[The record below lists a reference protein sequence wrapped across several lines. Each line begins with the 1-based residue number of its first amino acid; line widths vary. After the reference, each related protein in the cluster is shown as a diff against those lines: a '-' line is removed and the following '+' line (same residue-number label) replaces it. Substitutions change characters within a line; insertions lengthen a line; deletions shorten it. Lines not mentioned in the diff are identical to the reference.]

1 LDLPIDHFRLLGVSP
16 AADAQTVLRTLQ
28 LRLDRPPAQAYTEET
43 LQARADLLR
52 SSAEMLSDGNRRPA
66 YEAALT
72 ALGTGGEPLIAAL
85 ELPSSK
91 EVAGLLLLLEAGQP
105 LECFNLARRNLQP
118 PQAPALGSGRE
129 ADLTQ
134 LAGQACLAAA
144 RDLEDRRHYQS
155 AAQTLEDGLVLL
167 QRMGQR
173 PELRESMRQAL
184 EQMAPYRVLDLLSRD
199 ASAIKERQEGLA
211 LLEEIVQRRG
221 GLEGEADPNFNLT
234 QFEAFFRQIRCF
246 LTLQEQLDLFN
257 RWSRQDSAAAELLAT
272 TALTA
277 SGFAQRKPDRIAEA
291 RQRLLAAD
299 PAQHQTMLANLHLLL
314 GDVAAART
322 CFEAG
327 ASPELKAWAER
338 QSVEDPLGQLC
349 AWCREWLAR
358 DVLPGYRD
366 LEAEPDLEAYFN
378 DRDVRTWVE
387 REDRRQGRSF
397 MAAAAPSPPQT
408 SPPEWLLPPTKADFS
423 GFAAWAQA
431 TLNTPLGTPGTP
443 AVIPRRSDDPGD
455 SPSEADPAAVSDHS
469 WRSRFSWGGQVPLD
483 QEVDNDEGDQDLDEV
498 ALDWPMARWR
508 DQLRDR
514 WRNRGQGSWNR
525 LLPWVL
531 PAVAG
536 LGGLLLATSW
546 LGQRAKAPK
555 ALAPALPTP
564 LVQRG
569 PVQPAPAAVQPVA
582 TGTPKAP
589 SPTATPKPNA
599 TPTVPLRAPLNSDQ
613 PSETE
618 LRTLLEQWLATKRS
632 VLGGESMPADLER
645 LARPDPIARLA
656 AEQKSDAARGESQQ
670 IDVEVKS
677 VRIQNQSPSR
687 IALLAEMNYSDR
699 RLSADDKVVKSTP
712 PTTLRNIYVF
722 GRDGQTWRLVA
733 TQPAP

>member
-1 LDLPIDHFRLLGVSP
+1 MDLPIDHFRLLGVSP

-28 LRLDRPPAQAYTEET
+28 LRLDRPPVQAYTEET

-72 ALGTGGEPLIAAL
+72 ALGTAGEPMMAAL

-155 AAQTLEDGLVLL
+155 AAQTLEDGLLLL

-173 PELRESMRQAL
+173 PELRETMRQAL
-184 EQMAPYRVLDLLSRD
+184 EQMTPYRVLDLLSRD
-199 ASAIKERQEGLA
+199 ASAVKERQAGLA
-211 LLEEIVQRRG
+211 LLEELVQRRG
-221 GLEGEADPNFNLT
+221 GLEGESDPNFGLT

-257 RWSRQDSAAAELLAT
+257 RWSGQGSAAADLLAT

-299 PAQHQTMLANLHLLL
+299 PAQHPTILANLHLLL
-314 GDVAAART
+314 GDVGAART

-327 ASPELKAWAER
+327 ASPDLKAWAER
-338 QSVEDPLGQLC
+338 QSHDDPLGQLC

-358 DVLPGYRD
+358 DVLLGYRD
-366 LEAEPDLEAYFN
+366 LEAEADLEAYFN

-397 MAAAAPSPPQT
+397 TAPVAPAPA
-408 SPPEWLLPPTKADFS
+408 SPPEWLESPTKGDFS
-423 GFAAWAQA
+423 GFTAWAQA
-431 TLNTPLGTPGTP
+431 TLNAPFGTPGTP
-443 AVIPRRSDDPGD
+443 AATPR
-455 SPSEADPAAVSDHS
+455 PSEAPGGSASATDPAAVKDDS
-469 WRSRFSWGGQVPLD
+469 WRSRFSWGGAAPLD
-483 QEVDNDEGDQDLDEV
+483 RGEEEDNDEGEDDFDEV
-498 ALDWPMARWR
+498 ALDWPLARWR
-508 DQLRDR
+508 DQLRNP
-514 WRNRGQGSWNR
+514 WRNQGHGGWNR
-525 LLPWVL
+525 LLPWVV
-531 PAVAG
+531 PAVAAV
-536 LGGLLLATSW
+536 GGLLLTTSW
-546 LGQRAKAPK
+546 MRQRPKAPA

-564 LVQRG
+564 VVQRE
-569 PVQPAPAAVQPVA
+569 PVQPSPPAVVQPVA
-582 TGTPKAP
+582 TAAASAPAP
-589 SPTATPKPNA
+589 SPTSPKPS
-599 TPTVPLRAPLNSDQ
+599 PLNTDQ
-613 PSETE
+613 PSAAE
-618 LRTLLEQWLATKRS
+618 LRTLLVQWLAAKRS
-632 VLGGESMPADLER
+632 VLGGEAMPADLER
-645 LARPDPIARLA
+645 LARPEPIARLA
-656 AEQKSDAARGESQQ
+656 SEQKRDAERGERLG
-670 IDVEVKS
+670 IDVDVKS
-677 VRIQNQSPSR
+677 VRIQSLSPRR
-687 IALLAEMNYSDR
+687 IALLAEMSYSDR
-699 RLSADDKVVKSTP
+699 RLSADGKVLSRTAP
-712 PTTLRNIYVF
+712 STLRNVYVF

>member
-1 LDLPIDHFRLLGVSP
+1 MDLPIDHFRLLGVSP

-28 LRLDRPPAQAYTEET
+28 LRLDRPPAQTYTEET

-72 ALGTGGEPLIAAL
+72 ALGTGGEPLMAAL

-134 LAGQACLAAA
+134 LAGEACLAAA

-173 PELRESMRQAL
+173 PELRESMRHAL

-199 ASAIKERQEGLA
+199 ANAVQERQEGLA
-211 LLEEIVQRRG
+211 LLEELIQRRG

-257 RWSRQDSAAAELLAT
+257 HWSRQGSALAELLAT
-272 TALTA
+272 NALTA

-291 RQRLLAAD
+291 RQRLLAGD

-314 GDVAAART
+314 GDVGAART

-327 ASPELKAWAER
+327 ASPDLKAWAER
-338 QSVEDPLGQLC
+338 HSSEDPLGQLC

-397 MAAAAPSPPQT
+397 IAHATPIPTQASPPDWLGS
-408 SPPEWLLPPTKADFS
+408 SPKGEFS
-423 GFAAWAQA
+423 GFTAWAQA
-431 TLNTPLGTPGTP
+431 TLDTPFGTPGTP
-443 AVIPRRSDDPGD
+443 EANSRRSAGISD
-455 SPSEADPAAVSDHS
+455 SPSVADPAAVSEDS
-469 WRSRFSWGGQVPLD
+469 WRSRFSWGGSAPLD
-483 QEVDNDEGDQDLDEV
+483 LEVENDEAEDELDEV
-498 ALDWPMARWR
+498 ALDWPLARWR
-508 DQLRDR
+508 EQLRDR
-514 WRNRGQGSWNR
+514 WRNRGQGGSNR

-555 ALAPALPTP
+555 ALAPAMPTTP

-569 PVQPAPAAVQPVA
+569 PVQPPPAAVQPVA
-582 TGTPKAP
+582 TGTPTAP
-589 SPTATPKPNA
+589 SPTAT
-599 TPTVPLRAPLNSDQ
+599 VPQQAPLNSDK

-618 LRTLLEQWLATKRS
+618 LRNLLDQWLATKRS
-632 VLGGESMPADLER
+632 VLGGESMPSDLESI
-645 LARPDPIARLA
+645 ARPDPIARLA
-656 AEQKSDAARGESQQ
+656 AEQKRDAARGERQR

-699 RLSADDKVVKSTP
+699 RLSSDGKVVTRTP
-712 PTTLRNIYVF
+712 PTTLRNVYVF

>member
-72 ALGTGGEPLIAAL
+72 ALGTGGEPLMAAL

-199 ASAIKERQEGLA
+199 ASAVKERQEGLA

-221 GLEGEADPNFNLT
+221 GLEGEADPNFSLT
-234 QFEAFFRQIRCF
+234 QFEAFFRQIRSF

-257 RWSRQDSAAAELLAT
+257 RWSRQDSAAAELLAI

-291 RQRLLAAD
+291 RQRLLAGD
-299 PAQHQTMLANLHLLL
+299 PAKHQTMLANLHLLL
-314 GDVAAART
+314 GDVSAART

-327 ASPELKAWAER
+327 ASQDMKAWAER
-338 QSVEDPLGQLC
+338 QSLKDPLGQLC
-349 AWCREWLAR
+349 SWCREWLAR

-366 LEAEPDLEAYFN
+366 LDAEPDLEAYFN

-397 MAAAAPSPPQT
+397 MAAAPSPPQA
-408 SPPEWLLPPTKADFS
+408 SPPEWLVSPTKGDFS
-423 GFAAWAQA
+423 GFTAWAQA
-431 TLNTPLGTPGTP
+431 TLNAPLGTPGTP
-443 AVIPRRSDDPGD
+443 AAIPRRSDGSGD
-455 SPSEADPAAVSDHS
+455 SPSVADPAAFSDHS
-469 WRSRFSWGGQVPLD
+469 WRSRFSWGGQVPVD
-483 QEVDNDEGDQDLDEV
+483 QDIQNDEGDEDLDEV
-498 ALDWPMARWR
+498 ALEWPMARWR

-514 WRNRGQGSWNR
+514 WHNRGQGSWNR

-555 ALAPALPTP
+555 ALAPAMPTP
-564 LVQRG
+564 LVQRR
-569 PVQPAPAAVQPVA
+569 PVQPPPAAVQPLA
-582 TGTPKAP
+582 TGTPTAP
-589 SPTATPKPNA
+589 SPNA
-599 TPTVPLRAPLNSDQ
+599 TPNATVPQQAPLNSAQ

-618 LRTLLEQWLATKRS
+618 LRTLLNQWLATKRS
-632 VLGGESMPADLER
+632 VLGGESMPADLAL
-645 LARPDPIARLA
+645 LARPDAIARLA
-656 AEQKSDAARGESQQ
+656 AEQKSDAARGERQQ

-699 RLSADDKVVKSTP
+699 RLSSDGKVVSRTP
-712 PTTLRNIYVF
+712 PSTLRNVYVF

>member
-1 LDLPIDHFRLLGVSP
+1 MDLPIDHFRLLGVSP

-28 LRLDRPPAQAYTEET
+28 LRLDRPPAQTYTEET

-52 SSAEMLSDGNRRPA
+52 SSAEMLSDDNRRPA

-72 ALGTGGEPLIAAL
+72 TLGTGGEPLMAAL
-85 ELPSSK
+85 DLPSSK

-105 LECFNLARRNLQP
+105 LECFNLARRNLHP

-173 PELRESMRQAL
+173 PELRESMRHAL

-199 ASAIKERQEGLA
+199 ASVVKERQEGLA
-211 LLEEIVQRRG
+211 LLEELVQRRG
-221 GLEGEADPNFNLT
+221 GLEGEADPNFSLM
-234 QFEAFFRQIRCF
+234 QFEAFFRQIRSF

-257 RWSRQDSAAAELLAT
+257 RWSRQGSAVAELLAT

-299 PAQHQTMLANLHLLL
+299 PARHKTMLANLHLLL
-314 GDVAAART
+314 GDVGAART

-327 ASPELKAWAER
+327 ASPDLKAWAER
-338 QSVEDPLGQLC
+338 QSAEDPLGQLC

-397 MAAAAPSPPQT
+397 LVPAAPAPPQASPPD
-408 SPPEWLLPPTKADFS
+408 WLVSSTKEDFS
-423 GFAAWAQA
+423 GFASWAQA
-431 TLNTPLGTPGTP
+431 TLNAPLGTPGTP
-443 AVIPRRSDDPGD
+443 ADNPRRSDTSGD
-455 SPSEADPAAVSDHS
+455 SPLAADPAAVPDDS
-469 WRSRFSWGGQVPLD
+469 WRSRFSWGRPAPL
-483 QEVDNDEGDQDLDEV
+483 DLDEENDDEEDDPDDV
-498 ALDWPMARWR
+498 ALDSPLARWR
-508 DQLRDR
+508 DHLTHR
-514 WRNRGQGSWNR
+514 WRNKGQGGWNP
-525 LLPWVL
+525 LLPWVV

-546 LGQRAKAPK
+546 MGQRPKAPK
-555 ALAPALPTP
+555 ALAPTLPSP
-564 LVQRG
+564 V
-569 PVQPAPAAVQPVA
+569 VQPAPVKPPSGAVQPVA
-582 TGTPKAP
+582 TGTSPAP
-589 SPTATPKPNA
+589 SPAPTGPQPTPLK
-599 TPTVPLRAPLNSDQ
+599 TDQ
-613 PSETE
+613 PTETE

-632 VLGGESMPADLER
+632 VLGGESMPSDLER

-656 AEQKSDAARGESQQ
+656 AEQKSDAARGERQR
-670 IDVEVKS
+670 IDVDLKS
-677 VRIQNQSPSR
+677 VRIQSQSPSR

-699 RLSADDKVVKSTP
+699 RLSSDGKVVTSTP
-712 PTTLRNIYVF
+712 PTILRNVYVF

>member
-1 LDLPIDHFRLLGVSP
+1 MDLPIDHFRLLGVSP

-72 ALGTGGEPLIAAL
+72 ALGTGGEPLMAAL

-134 LAGQACLAAA
+134 LAGQACIAAA

-199 ASAIKERQEGLA
+199 ASAVKERQEGLA

-221 GLEGEADPNFNLT
+221 GLEGETDPNFSLT
-234 QFEAFFRQIRCF
+234 QFEAFFRQIRSF

-257 RWSRQDSAAAELLAT
+257 RWSRQDSAAAELLAI

-327 ASPELKAWAER
+327 ASPDLKAWAER
-338 QSVEDPLGQLC
+338 QNVEDPLGQLC

-358 DVLPGYRD
+358 EVLPGYRD

-397 MAAAAPSPPQT
+397 MAAAPSSPQA
-408 SPPEWLLPPTKADFS
+408 SPPEWLVSPTKGDFS
-423 GFAAWAQA
+423 GFTAWAQA
-431 TLNTPLGTPGTP
+431 TLNAPLGTPGTP
-443 AVIPRRSDDPGD
+443 AAIPRRSDGSGD
-455 SPSEADPAAVSDHS
+455 SPSVADPAAVSDHS
-469 WRSRFSWGGQVPLD
+469 WRSRFSWGGQVPVD
-483 QEVDNDEGDQDLDEV
+483 QDIQNDEGDEYLDEV

-525 LLPWVL
+525 LLHWVL

-546 LGQRAKAPK
+546 LDQRAKAPK
-555 ALAPALPTP
+555 ALAPAMPTP

-569 PVQPAPAAVQPVA
+569 PVQPPPAAVQPVA
-582 TGTPKAP
+582 TGTPTAP
-589 SPTATPKPNA
+589 SPTAT
-599 TPTVPLRAPLNSDQ
+599 VPQQAPLNSDQ

-618 LRTLLEQWLATKRS
+618 LRTLLDQWLATKSS
-632 VLGGESMPADLER
+632 VLSGESMPADLEL
-645 LARPDPIARLA
+645 LARPDAIARLA
-656 AEQKSDAARGESQQ
+656 AEQKSDAARGERQQ

-699 RLSADDKVVKSTP
+699 RLSSDGKVVNRTP
-712 PTTLRNIYVF
+712 PSTLRNVYVF

>member
-28 LRLDRPPAQAYTEET
+28 LRLDRPPAQTYTEET

-173 PELRESMRQAL
+173 PELRESMRHAL

-199 ASAIKERQEGLA
+199 ASAVKERQQGLA
-211 LLEEIVQRRG
+211 LLEELVQRRG
-221 GLEGEADPNFNLT
+221 GLEGEADPNFSPT
-234 QFEAFFRQIRCF
+234 QFEAFFRQIRSF

-257 RWSRQDSAAAELLAT
+257 HWSRQGSAVAELLAT
-272 TALTA
+272 NALTA

-291 RQRLLAAD
+291 RQRLLAGD
-299 PAQHQTMLANLHLLL
+299 PAQQQTMLANLHLLL
-314 GDVAAART
+314 GDVGSART

-327 ASPELKAWAER
+327 ASPDLKAWAER
-338 QSVEDPLGQLC
+338 QSSEDPLGQLC

-397 MAAAAPSPPQT
+397 LAPVTPTPPQA
-408 SPPEWLLPPTKADFS
+408 SPPEWLMSSTKGEFS
-423 GFAAWAQA
+423 GFTAWAQA
-431 TLNTPLGTPGTP
+431 ALDAPFGTPGTP
-443 AVIPRRSDDPGD
+443 EANPGRSDGRGG
-455 SPSEADPAAVSDHS
+455 SPSATDPAAVSDNS
-469 WRSRFSWGGQVPLD
+469 WRSRLSWGGSAPLD
-483 QEVDNDEGDQDLDEV
+483 LEVENDEGEDELDEV
-498 ALDWPMARWR
+498 ALDWPLARWR

-514 WRNRGQGSWNR
+514 WRTRGQWGSNR
-525 LLPWVL
+525 LLPWVV

-536 LGGLLLATSW
+536 LGGLVLATSW
-546 LGQRAKAPK
+546 LSHRAKAPK
-555 ALAPALPTP
+555 AVAPALPTP
-564 LVQRG
+564 FVNRG
-569 PVQPAPAAVQPVA
+569 PVQPPPSAVQPVA
-582 TGTPKAP
+582 TGK
-589 SPTATPKPNA
+589 PTAPYPTSTVPKP
-599 TPTVPLRAPLNSDQ
+599 APLNSDQ

-618 LRTLLEQWLATKRS
+618 LRNLLEQWLATKRS
-632 VLGGESMPADLER
+632 VLGGESMPSNLER

-656 AEQKSDAARGESQQ
+656 AEQKRDAARGEHQQ

-677 VRIQNQSPSR
+677 VRIQNKSPSR
-687 IALLAEMNYSDR
+687 IALLAEMNYNDR
-699 RLSADDKVVKSTP
+699 RLSSDGKVVTRTP
-712 PTTLRNIYVF
+712 PTTLRNVYVF

>member
-1 LDLPIDHFRLLGVSP
+1 MDLPIDHFRLLGVSP

-28 LRLDRPPAQAYTEET
+28 LRLDRPPAQTYTEET
-43 LQARADLLR
+43 LHARADLLR

-72 ALGTGGEPLIAAL
+72 ALGTEGEPLIAAL

-167 QRMGQR
+167 QRMGKR
-173 PELRESMRQAL
+173 PELRESMRHAL

-199 ASAIKERQEGLA
+199 ACAVKERQQGLA
-211 LLEEIVQRRG
+211 LLEDLVQRRG
-221 GLEGEADPNFNLT
+221 GLAGEADPNFSST
-234 QFEAFFRQIRCF
+234 QFDAFFRQIRCF

-257 RWSRQDSAAAELLAT
+257 LWARQGSAVAELLAT

-299 PAQHQTMLANLHLLL
+299 PDQHQTTLANLHLLL
-314 GDVAAART
+314 GDVRAART

-338 QSVEDPLGQLC
+338 QSAEDPLGQLC

-378 DRDVRTWVE
+378 DRDVRAWVE

-397 MAAAAPSPPQT
+397 MAPAAPTPPQASPPD
-408 SPPEWLLPPTKADFS
+408 WLDSSTKGDLS

-431 TLNTPLGTPGTP
+431 TLNAPFGTPETP
-443 AVIPRRSDDPGD
+443 ANNPRRSDATGD
-455 SPSEADPAAVSDHS
+455 SSAAVDLAAVSEDS
-469 WRSRFSWGGQVPLD
+469 WRSRFSWGGPAPLD
-483 QEVDNDEGDQDLDEV
+483 RDEEDDQGEDDPDEV
-498 ALDWPMARWR
+498 ALDWPLARWR
-508 DQLRDR
+508 DQLTDR
-514 WRNRGQGSWNR
+514 WRNMGQGGWNR
-525 LLPWVL
+525 LLPWVV

-546 LGQRAKAPK
+546 MGHRPKAPK
-555 ALAPALPTP
+555 ASVPSLPGVGVQSAPVKSPPPSVPT
-564 LVQRG
+564 
-569 PVQPAPAAVQPVA
+569 VA
-582 TGTPKAP
+582 TGTTPAP
-589 SPTATPKPNA
+589 SPTAKDPK
-599 TPTVPLRAPLNSDQ
+599 TITLDTDQ

-618 LRTLLEQWLATKRS
+618 LRTQLDQWLATKRS
-632 VLGGESMPADLER
+632 VLGGESMPSDLER

-656 AEQKSDAARGESQQ
+656 AEQKRDAARGERQR

-687 IALLAEMNYSDR
+687 IALLAEMNYSDS
-699 RLSADDKVVKSTP
+699 RLSADGKVVTRTP
-712 PTTLRNIYVF
+712 PTTLRNVYVF
-722 GRDGQTWRLVA
+722 GRDGQTWRLAA

>member
-72 ALGTGGEPLIAAL
+72 ALGTGGEPLMAAL

-199 ASAIKERQEGLA
+199 ASAVKERQEGLA

-221 GLEGEADPNFNLT
+221 GLEGEADPNFSLT
-234 QFEAFFRQIRCF
+234 QFEAFFRQIRSF

-257 RWSRQDSAAAELLAT
+257 RWSRQDSAAAELLAI

-291 RQRLLAAD
+291 RQRLLAGD

-314 GDVAAART
+314 GDVSAART

-327 ASPELKAWAER
+327 ASPDLKAWAER
-338 QSVEDPLGQLC
+338 QSLEDPLGQLC
-349 AWCREWLAR
+349 SWCREWLAR

-387 REDRRQGRSF
+387 RDDRRQGRSF
-397 MAAAAPSPPQT
+397 MAAAPSPPQA
-408 SPPEWLLPPTKADFS
+408 SPPEWLVSPTKGDFS
-423 GFAAWAQA
+423 GFTAWAQA
-431 TLNTPLGTPGTP
+431 TLNAPLGTPVTP
-443 AVIPRRSDDPGD
+443 AAIPRRSDGSGD
-455 SPSEADPAAVSDHS
+455 SPSVADPAAFSDHS
-469 WRSRFSWGGQVPLD
+469 WRSRFSWGGQVPVVQD
-483 QEVDNDEGDQDLDEV
+483 IQNEEEDEDLDEV
-498 ALDWPMARWR
+498 ALDWPMARWL

-514 WRNRGQGSWNR
+514 WHNRGQGSWNG

-555 ALAPALPTP
+555 ALAPAMPTP
-564 LVQRG
+564 LVQRR
-569 PVQPAPAAVQPVA
+569 PVQPPPAAVQPLA
-582 TGTPKAP
+582 TGTPTAP
-589 SPTATPKPNA
+589 SPNA
-599 TPTVPLRAPLNSDQ
+599 TVPQQAPLNSAQ

-618 LRTLLEQWLATKRS
+618 LRSLLDQWLATKRS
-632 VLGGESMPADLER
+632 VLDGESMPADLEL
-645 LARPDPIARLA
+645 LARPDAVARLA
-656 AEQKSDAARGESQQ
+656 AEQKSDAARGERQQ

-677 VRIQNQSPSR
+677 VRVQNQSPSR

>member
-1 LDLPIDHFRLLGVSP
+1 MDLPIDHFRLLGVSP

-28 LRLDRPPAQAYTEET
+28 LRLDRPPAQAYTAET

-72 ALGTGGEPLIAAL
+72 ALGTAGEPMMAAL

-105 LECFNLARRNLQP
+105 LECFTLARRNLQP

-155 AAQTLEDGLVLL
+155 AAQTLEDGLLLL

-173 PELRESMRQAL
+173 PELRENMRQAL

-199 ASAIKERQEGLA
+199 ASAVKERQEGLA
-211 LLEEIVQRRG
+211 LLEELVQRRG

-257 RWSRQDSAAAELLAT
+257 RWARQGSAAAELLAT

-291 RQRLLAAD
+291 RQRLLASD
-299 PAQHQTMLANLHLLL
+299 PAQQQTVLANLHLLL
-314 GDVAAART
+314 GDVGAART

-327 ASPELKAWAER
+327 ASPDLKAWAER
-338 QSVEDPLGQLC
+338 QSTDDPLGQLC
-349 AWCREWLAR
+349 AWCREWLGR

-397 MAAAAPSPPQT
+397 LAPPAPVPPQA
-408 SPPEWLLPPTKADFS
+408 SAPEWLESPTKGDFS
-423 GFAAWAQA
+423 GFTAWAQA
-431 TLNTPLGTPGTP
+431 TLNAPFGTPGTP
-443 AVIPRRSDDPGD
+443 AASPRRNDATRDSAPASDPT
-455 SPSEADPAAVSDHS
+455 AVSEDS
-469 WRSRFSWGGQVPLD
+469 WRSRVSGGGPAALD
-483 QEVDNDEGDQDLDEV
+483 PEEENDEGEDDLDEV
-498 ALDWPMARWR
+498 ALDWPLARWR
-508 DQLRDR
+508 DRLTNP
-514 WRNRGQGSWNR
+514 WRHQGQGDWRR
-525 LLPWVL
+525 LLPWVV

-536 LGGLLLATSW
+536 LGGLLVAAQWLAH
-546 LGQRAKAPK
+546 RPKAPT

-564 LVQRG
+564 VLHREPVK
-569 PVQPAPAAVQPVA
+569 PPPAVVQPAVQPVA
-582 TGTPKAP
+582 SG
-589 SPTATPKPNA
+589 TAT
-599 TPTVPLRAPLNSDQ
+599 TPAPTPAAPQPSPLNSDQ

-618 LRTLLEQWLATKRS
+618 LRTLLDQWLATKRS
-632 VLGGESMPADLER
+632 VLGGEPLPSDLER
-645 LARPDPIARLA
+645 LARPDPIGRLV
-656 AEQKSDAARGESQQ
+656 AEQKRDALRGERQQ
-670 IDVEVKS
+670 IDVEVKN
-677 VRIQNQSPSR
+677 VRIQNQSASR

-699 RLSADDKVVKSTP
+699 RLSADGKVLTRTA
-712 PTTLRNIYVF
+712 PTTLRNVYVF

>member
-1 LDLPIDHFRLLGVSP
+1 MDLPIDHFRLLGVSP

-72 ALGTGGEPLIAAL
+72 ALGTAGEPMIAAL

-91 EVAGLLLLLEAGQP
+91 EAAGLLLLLEAGQP

-155 AAQTLEDGLVLL
+155 AAQTLEDGLLLL

-173 PELRESMRQAL
+173 PELRENMRQAL

-199 ASAIKERQEGLA
+199 ATAVKERQEGLA
-211 LLEEIVQRRG
+211 LLEELVQRRG
-221 GLEGEADPNFNLT
+221 GLEGEADPNFTLT

-257 RWSRQDSAAAELLAT
+257 RWSRQGSAAAELMAST
-272 TALTA
+272 VLTA

-299 PAQHQTMLANLHLLL
+299 PAQHPTMLANLHLLL
-314 GDVAAART
+314 GDVGAART

-327 ASPELKAWAER
+327 ASPDLKAWAER
-338 QSVEDPLGQLC
+338 QGQDDPLGQLC

-397 MAAAAPSPPQT
+397 TAPAAPAPVSPPQ
-408 SPPEWLLPPTKADFS
+408 WLESPTKGDFS
-423 GFAAWAQA
+423 GFTAWAQA
-431 TLNTPLGTPGTP
+431 TLNSPFGTP
-443 AVIPRRSDDPGD
+443 AASSRPSDASGD
-455 SPSEADPAAVSDHS
+455 SPAATDPAAVKDDS
-469 WRSRFSWGGQVPLD
+469 WRSRFSWGGSAPLD
-483 QEVDNDEGDQDLDEV
+483 RSEENDEEEDDLDEV
-498 ALDWPMARWR
+498 ALDWPLARWR
-508 DQLRDR
+508 DQLTNP
-514 WRNRGQGSWNR
+514 WRNQGQGGWNR
-525 LLPWVL
+525 LLPWVV
-531 PAVAG
+531 PAVAA
-536 LGGLLLATSW
+536 LGGLLLAIGW
-546 LGQRAKAPK
+546 MRHRPKAP
-555 ALAPALPTP
+555 AVLAPALPTP
-564 LVQRG
+564 VVQRE
-569 PVQPAPAAVQPVA
+569 PVQPPPPAVIQPAATEA
-582 TGTPKAP
+582 ASAP
-589 SPTATPKPNA
+589 SPT
-599 TPTVPLRAPLNSDQ
+599 PTSPQPSPLNTDQ
-613 PSETE
+613 PSAAE
-618 LRTLLEQWLATKRS
+618 LRTLLDQWLATKRS
-632 VLGGESMPADLER
+632 VLGGAPMPSDLER
-645 LARPDPIARLA
+645 LARPEPIARLA
-656 AEQKSDAARGESQQ
+656 SEQKRNAERGERQG

-687 IALLAEMNYSDR
+687 IALLAEMSYSDR
-699 RLSADDKVVKSTP
+699 RLSSDGKVLTRTAPS
-712 PTTLRNIYVF
+712 TLRNIYVF

>member
-1 LDLPIDHFRLLGVSP
+1 MDLPIDHFRLLGVSP

-72 ALGTGGEPLIAAL
+72 ALGTGGEPLMAAL

-134 LAGQACLAAA
+134 LAGQACIAAA

-199 ASAIKERQEGLA
+199 ASAVKERQEGLA

-221 GLEGEADPNFNLT
+221 GLEGETDPNFSLT
-234 QFEAFFRQIRCF
+234 QFEAFFRQIRSF

-257 RWSRQDSAAAELLAT
+257 RWSRQDSAAAELLAI

-327 ASPELKAWAER
+327 ASPDLKAWAER
-338 QSVEDPLGQLC
+338 QNVEDPLGQLC

-358 DVLPGYRD
+358 EVLPGYRD

-397 MAAAAPSPPQT
+397 MAAAPSSPQA
-408 SPPEWLLPPTKADFS
+408 SPPEWLVSPTKGDFS
-423 GFAAWAQA
+423 GFTAWAQA
-431 TLNTPLGTPGTP
+431 TLNAPLGTPGTP
-443 AVIPRRSDDPGD
+443 AAIPRRSDGSGD
-455 SPSEADPAAVSDHS
+455 SPSVADPAAVSDHS
-469 WRSRFSWGGQVPLD
+469 WRSRFSWGGQVPVD
-483 QEVDNDEGDQDLDEV
+483 QDIQNDEGDEYLDEV

-525 LLPWVL
+525 LLHWVL

-546 LGQRAKAPK
+546 LDQRAKAPK
-555 ALAPALPTP
+555 ALAPAMPTP

-569 PVQPAPAAVQPVA
+569 PVQPPPAAVQPVA
-582 TGTPKAP
+582 TGTPTAP
-589 SPTATPKPNA
+589 SPTAT
-599 TPTVPLRAPLNSDQ
+599 VPQQAPLNSDQ

-618 LRTLLEQWLATKRS
+618 LRTLLDQWLATKSS
-632 VLGGESMPADLER
+632 VLSGESMPADLEL
-645 LARPDPIARLA
+645 LARPDAIARLA
-656 AEQKSDAARGESQQ
+656 AEQKSDAARGERQQ

-699 RLSADDKVVKSTP
+699 RLSSDGKVVIRTP
-712 PTTLRNIYVF
+712 PSTLRNVYVF

>member
-1 LDLPIDHFRLLGVSP
+1 MDLPIDHFRLLGVSP

-52 SSAEMLSDGNRRPA
+52 SSAEMLSDSNRRPA

-72 ALGTGGEPLIAAL
+72 ALGTGGEPLMAAL

-173 PELRESMRQAL
+173 PELRESMRRAL

-199 ASAIKERQEGLA
+199 ASAVKERQEGLA

-221 GLEGEADPNFNLT
+221 GLEGDADPNFSLT

-257 RWSRQDSAAAELLAT
+257 RWSKQDSAAAELLAT

-291 RQRLLAAD
+291 RQRLMAAD
-299 PAQHQTMLANLHLLL
+299 PDQHQTMLANLHLLL
-314 GDVAAART
+314 GDVGAART

-338 QSVEDPLGQLC
+338 QSAEDPLGQLC

-397 MAAAAPSPPQT
+397 MAAAPSPSQA
-408 SPPEWLLPPTKADFS
+408 SPPEWLVSPTKGDFS
-423 GFAAWAQA
+423 GFTAWAQA
-431 TLNTPLGTPGTP
+431 TLNAPSGTPGTP
-443 AVIPRRSDDPGD
+443 AAIPRRSDGTGD
-455 SPSEADPAAVSDHS
+455 HPSVADSAAVSDHS
-469 WRSRFSWGGQVPLD
+469 WRSRFSGGGQVPVD
-483 QEVDNDEGDQDLDEV
+483 QDMQNDEGDEDLDEV
-498 ALDWPMARWR
+498 ALEWPMARWR

-555 ALAPALPTP
+555 ALTPATPTP
-564 LVQRG
+564 LVQRE
-569 PVQPAPAAVQPVA
+569 PVQPPPAAVKPEA
-582 TGTPKAP
+582 TGTPTAP
-589 SPTATPKPNA
+589 SPTATA
-599 TPTVPLRAPLNSDQ
+599 PLQAPLNSDQ

-618 LRTLLEQWLATKRS
+618 LRTLLDQWLATKRS
-632 VLGGESMPADLER
+632 VLGGESMPANLER
-645 LARPDPIARLA
+645 LARPDAIASLA
-656 AEQKSDAARGESQQ
+656 AEQKRDAARGERQQ

-677 VRIQNQSPSR
+677 ARIQNQSPSR

-699 RLSADDKVVKSTP
+699 RLSSDGKVVSRTP
-712 PTTLRNIYVF
+712 PSTLRNVYVF

>member
-1 LDLPIDHFRLLGVSP
+1 MDLPIDHFRLLGVSP

-28 LRLDRPPAQAYTEET
+28 LRLDRPPAQSYTDET

-52 SSAEMLSDGNRRPA
+52 SSAEMLSDSTRRPA

-72 ALGTGGEPLIAAL
+72 ALGTAGAPLMAAL
-85 ELPSSK
+85 EVPSSK

-173 PELRESMRQAL
+173 PELREQMRQAL

-199 ASAIKERQEGLA
+199 AGAIKERQQGLA
-211 LLEEIVQRRG
+211 LLDELVQRRG
-221 GLEGEADPNFNLT
+221 GLEGEADPDFSREH
-234 QFEAFFRQIRCF
+234 FEAFFRQIRCF

-257 RWSRQDSAAAELLAT
+257 RWSSQGSAAAERLAT
-272 TALTA
+272 TALAA

-291 RQRLLAAD
+291 RQRLLATD
-299 PAQHQTMLANLHLLL
+299 PAKDQTLLANLHLLL
-314 GDVAAART
+314 GDVGAARA

-327 ASPELKAWAER
+327 ASPDLKAWAER
-338 QSVEDPLGQLC
+338 QSADDPLGQLC
-349 AWCREWLAR
+349 AWCRDWLAR

-366 LEAEPDLEAYFN
+366 LEAEADLEAYFN

-397 MAAAAPSPPQT
+397 IAPAAPTPPT
-408 SPPEWLLPPTKADFS
+408 ASSPEWLEPQTKGEVS
-423 GFAAWAQA
+423 GFTAWAQA
-431 TLNTPLGTPGTP
+431 ALNAPFATFGPSAAASTHRND
-443 AVIPRRSDDPGD
+443 A
-455 SPSEADPAAVSDHS
+455 PSESSIHQAPPPGVAVDPWSARSS
-469 WRSRFSWGGQVPLD
+469 WSEPLPLD
-483 QEVDNDEGDQDLDEV
+483 LEEEDDDGEGDLDEV
-498 ALDWPMARWR
+498 ALDWPLARWR
-508 DQLRDR
+508 DQLTSL
-514 WRNRGQGSWNR
+514 WRPNGLGGWRG
-525 LLPWVL
+525 LVPWVL

-536 LGGLLLATSW
+536 LGGLFLATSW
-546 LGQRAKAPK
+546 IRQRPK
-555 ALAPALPTP
+555 VVTPLPPALPNPVVRRDP
-564 LVQRG
+564 L
-569 PVQPAPAAVQPVA
+569 PPAAPVEPVA
-582 TGTPKAP
+582 TVPSPAP
-589 SPTATPKPNA
+589 SPSPAAPPSPKA
-599 TPTVPLRAPLNSDQ
+599 SPLTTDQ
-613 PSETE
+613 PTETE
-618 LRTLLEQWLATKRS
+618 LRSQLEQWLATKRS
-632 VLGGESMPADLER
+632 VLAGESLPGDLER
-645 LARPDPIARLA
+645 LARPDPIERLA
-656 AEQKSDAARGESQQ
+656 TEQKRDAAKGEHQQ
-670 IDVEVKS
+670 IEVAVKS

-687 IALLAEMNYSDR
+687 IALLAEIDYSDR
-699 RLSADDKVVKSTP
+699 RLNADGKELNRTA
-712 PTTLRNIYVF
+712 PTTLRNVYVF

>member
-1 LDLPIDHFRLLGVSP
+1 MDLPIDHFRLLGVSP

-72 ALGTGGEPLIAAL
+72 ALGTGGEPLMAAL

-199 ASAIKERQEGLA
+199 ASAVKERQEGLA
-211 LLEEIVQRRG
+211 LLEELVQRRG
-221 GLEGEADPNFNLT
+221 GLEGEADSNFSLT
-234 QFEAFFRQIRCF
+234 QFEAFFRQIRSF

-257 RWSRQDSAAAELLAT
+257 RWSRQDSAAAELLAI

-322 CFEAG
+322 CFEVG
-327 ASPELKAWAER
+327 ASPDLKAWAER

-349 AWCREWLAR
+349 SWCREWLAR

-387 REDRRQGRSF
+387 RDDRRQGRSF
-397 MAAAAPSPPQT
+397 MAAAPSPPQA
-408 SPPEWLLPPTKADFS
+408 SPPEWLVSPTKGDFS
-423 GFAAWAQA
+423 GFTAWAQA
-431 TLNTPLGTPGTP
+431 TLNAPSGTPWTP
-443 AVIPRRSDDPGD
+443 AAIPRRSDGSGD

-483 QEVDNDEGDQDLDEV
+483 QDIQNDEGDEDLGEV
-498 ALDWPMARWR
+498 GLDWPMARWR

-514 WRNRGQGSWNR
+514 WHNRGQGSSNR

-555 ALAPALPTP
+555 ALAPVMPTP
-564 LVQRG
+564 LAQRG
-569 PVQPAPAAVQPVA
+569 PVQPPPVAVQPVA
-582 TGTPKAP
+582 TGTPTAP
-589 SPTATPKPNA
+589 SPTAT
-599 TPTVPLRAPLNSDQ
+599 VPQQAPLNSDQ
-613 PSETE
+613 PSETQ
-618 LRTLLEQWLATKRS
+618 LRTLLDQWLATKRS
-632 VLGGESMPADLER
+632 VLGGESMPADLEL
-645 LARPDPIARLA
+645 LARPDAVARLA
-656 AEQKSDAARGESQQ
+656 AEQKSDAARGERQQ

-699 RLSADDKVVKSTP
+699 RLSSDGKVVSRTP
-712 PTTLRNIYVF
+712 PSTLRNVYVF

>member
-1 LDLPIDHFRLLGVSP
+1 MDLPIDHFRLLGVSP

-52 SSAEMLSDGNRRPA
+52 SSAEMLSDGNLRPA

-72 ALGTGGEPLIAAL
+72 ALGTGGEPLMAAL

-199 ASAIKERQEGLA
+199 ASAVMERQEGLA

-221 GLEGEADPNFNLT
+221 GLEGEADPNFSLT
-234 QFEAFFRQIRCF
+234 QFEAFFRQIRSF

-257 RWSRQDSAAAELLAT
+257 RWSRQDSAAAELLAI

-291 RQRLLAAD
+291 RQRLLAGD

-314 GDVAAART
+314 GDVSAART

-327 ASPELKAWAER
+327 ASPDLKAWAER
-338 QSVEDPLGQLC
+338 QSLEDPLGQLC
-349 AWCREWLAR
+349 SWCREWLAR

-387 REDRRQGRSF
+387 REDRRQGRFF
-397 MAAAAPSPPQT
+397 MAAAPSPPQA
-408 SPPEWLLPPTKADFS
+408 SPPEWLVSPTKGDFS
-423 GFAAWAQA
+423 GFTAWAQA
-431 TLNTPLGTPGTP
+431 TLNAPLGTPVTP
-443 AVIPRRSDDPGD
+443 AAIPRRSDGSGD
-455 SPSEADPAAVSDHS
+455 SPSVADPAAFSDHS
-469 WRSRFSWGGQVPLD
+469 WRSRFSWGGQVPVVQD
-483 QEVDNDEGDQDLDEV
+483 IQNDEEDEDLDEV
-498 ALDWPMARWR
+498 ALDWPMARWL

-514 WRNRGQGSWNR
+514 WHNRGQGSWNG

-555 ALAPALPTP
+555 ALAPAMPTP
-564 LVQRG
+564 LVQRR
-569 PVQPAPAAVQPVA
+569 PVQPPPAAVQPVA
-582 TGTPKAP
+582 TGTPTAP
-589 SPTATPKPNA
+589 SPNA
-599 TPTVPLRAPLNSDQ
+599 TVPQQAPLNSAQ

-618 LRTLLEQWLATKRS
+618 LRSLLDQWLATKRS
-632 VLGGESMPADLER
+632 VLDGESMPADLEL
-645 LARPDPIARLA
+645 LARPDAIARLA
-656 AEQKSDAARGESQQ
+656 AEQKSDAARGERQQ

-699 RLSADDKVVKSTP
+699 RLSSDGKVVSRTP
-712 PTTLRNIYVF
+712 PSTLRNVYVF

>member
-1 LDLPIDHFRLLGVSP
+1 MDLPIDHFRLLGVSP

-72 ALGTGGEPLIAAL
+72 ALGTAGEPMMAAL

-155 AAQTLEDGLVLL
+155 AAQTLEDGLLLL

-173 PELRESMRQAL
+173 PELRENMRQAL

-199 ASAIKERQEGLA
+199 PSAVKERQEGLA
-211 LLEEIVQRRG
+211 LLEELVQRRG
-221 GLEGEADPNFNLT
+221 GLEGEGDPNFSLT

-257 RWSRQDSAAAELLAT
+257 RWSRQGSAAAELLAT

-277 SGFAQRKPDRIAEA
+277 SGFAQRKPDRIAEG

-314 GDVAAART
+314 GDVGAART

-327 ASPELKAWAER
+327 ASPDLKAWAER
-338 QSVEDPLGQLC
+338 QSTDDPLGQLC
-349 AWCREWLAR
+349 AWCRDWLAR

-366 LEAEPDLEAYFN
+366 LDAEPDLEAYFN

-397 MAAAAPSPPQT
+397 LAPAAPATPPT
-408 SPPEWLLPPTKADFS
+408 SPPEWLESPTKGDFS
-423 GFAAWAQA
+423 GFTAWAQA
-431 TLNTPLGTPGTP
+431 TLNTPFGTPGTP
-443 AVIPRRSDDPGD
+443 AASPRRSNATGD
-455 SPSEADPAAVSDHS
+455 STPAADPAAATDDS
-469 WRSRFSWGGQVPLD
+469 WRSRFNWDGSAPLD
-483 QEVDNDEGDQDLDEV
+483 LEEENDEGEDDPDEV
-498 ALDWPMARWR
+498 ALDWPLARWR
-508 DQLRDR
+508 DQLSNR
-514 WRNRGQGSWNR
+514 WRNQGQGGWNR
-525 LLPWVL
+525 LLPWVV
-531 PAVAG
+531 PAVAA
-536 LGGLLLATSW
+536 LGGLVLATSW
-546 LGQRAKAPK
+546 MRHRPKAPA
-555 ALAPALPTP
+555 ALAPALPNP
-564 LVQRG
+564 VVHRE
-569 PVQPAPAAVQPVA
+569 PVQPPPSAVRPVA
-582 TGTPKAP
+582 TGTPTAPAPKPTPASPQP
-589 SPTATPKPNA
+589 SPLNTA
-599 TPTVPLRAPLNSDQ
+599 Q
-613 PSETE
+613 PSEAE
-618 LRTLLEQWLATKRS
+618 LRTLLDQWLATKRS
-632 VLGGESMPADLER
+632 VLGGESMPSDLER
-645 LARPDPIARLA
+645 LARPEPIARLA
-656 AEQKSDAARGESQQ
+656 AEQKRDAERGERQK
-670 IDVEVKS
+670 IDVEVKN

-699 RLSADDKVVKSTP
+699 RLSADGKVVTRTE
-712 PTTLRNIYVF
+712 PTTLRNVYVF

>member
-1 LDLPIDHFRLLGVSP
+1 MDLPIDHFRLLGVSP

-72 ALGTGGEPLIAAL
+72 ALGTGGEPLMAAL

-199 ASAIKERQEGLA
+199 ASAVKERQEGLA

-221 GLEGEADPNFNLT
+221 GLEGEADPNFSLT
-234 QFEAFFRQIRCF
+234 QFEAFFRQIRSF

-257 RWSRQDSAAAELLAT
+257 RWSRQDSAAAELLAI

-291 RQRLLAAD
+291 RQRLLAGD

-314 GDVAAART
+314 GDVSAART

-327 ASPELKAWAER
+327 ASPDLKAWAER
-338 QSVEDPLGQLC
+338 QSLEDPLGQLC
-349 AWCREWLAR
+349 SWCREWLAR

-387 REDRRQGRSF
+387 RDDRRQGRSF
-397 MAAAAPSPPQT
+397 MAAAPSPPQA
-408 SPPEWLLPPTKADFS
+408 SPPEWLVSPTKGDFS
-423 GFAAWAQA
+423 GFTAWAQA
-431 TLNTPLGTPGTP
+431 TLNAPLGTPVTP
-443 AVIPRRSDDPGD
+443 AAIPRRSDGSGD
-455 SPSEADPAAVSDHS
+455 SPSVADPAAFSDHS
-469 WRSRFSWGGQVPLD
+469 WRSRFSWGGQVPVVQD
-483 QEVDNDEGDQDLDEV
+483 IQNEEEDEDLDEV
-498 ALDWPMARWR
+498 ALDWPMARWL

-514 WRNRGQGSWNR
+514 WHNRGQGSWNG

-555 ALAPALPTP
+555 ALAPAMPTP
-564 LVQRG
+564 LVQRR
-569 PVQPAPAAVQPVA
+569 PVQPPPAAVQPLA
-582 TGTPKAP
+582 TGTPTAP
-589 SPTATPKPNA
+589 SPNA
-599 TPTVPLRAPLNSDQ
+599 TVPQQAPLNSAQ

-618 LRTLLEQWLATKRS
+618 LRSLLDQWLATKRS
-632 VLGGESMPADLER
+632 VLDGESMPADLEL
-645 LARPDPIARLA
+645 LARPDAVARLA
-656 AEQKSDAARGESQQ
+656 AEQKSDAARGERQQ

-677 VRIQNQSPSR
+677 VRVQNQSPSR

>member
-1 LDLPIDHFRLLGVSP
+1 MDLPIDHFRLLGVSP

-28 LRLDRPPAQAYTEET
+28 LRLDRPPAPAYTEET

-52 SSAEMLSDGNRRPA
+52 SSAELLSDGNRRPA

-72 ALGTGGEPLIAAL
+72 ALGTAGEPMMAAL

-155 AAQTLEDGLVLL
+155 AAQTLEDGLLLL

-173 PELRESMRQAL
+173 PELRENMRQAL

-199 ASAIKERQEGLA
+199 ANAVKERQEGLA
-211 LLEEIVQRRG
+211 LLEELVQRRG

-257 RWSRQDSAAAELLAT
+257 RWARQGSAAAELLAT

-291 RQRLLAAD
+291 RQRLLASD
-299 PAQHQTMLANLHLLL
+299 PAQHQTVLANLHLLL
-314 GDVAAART
+314 GDVGAART

-327 ASPELKAWAER
+327 AAPDLKAWAER
-338 QSVEDPLGQLC
+338 QSTDDPLGQLC

-387 REDRRQGRSF
+387 REDRRQGRTF
-397 MAAAAPSPPQT
+397 LAPAAPVPTQA
-408 SPPEWLLPPTKADFS
+408 SPPEWLESPTKGDFS
-423 GFAAWAQA
+423 GFTAWAQA
-431 TLNTPLGTPGTP
+431 TLNAPFGTPGTP
-443 AVIPRRSDDPGD
+443 AASPRRSEATRD
-455 SPSEADPAAVSDHS
+455 SSPASDPAPVTDDS
-469 WRSRFSWGGQVPLD
+469 WRSRFSWGGPAALD
-483 QEVDNDEGDQDLDEV
+483 QEEENDEGEDDLDEV
-498 ALDWPMARWR
+498 ALDWPLARWR
-508 DQLRDR
+508 DRLTNP
-514 WRNRGQGSWNR
+514 WRHQGQGDWRR
-525 LLPWVL
+525 LLPWVV

-536 LGGLLLATSW
+536 LGGLLLAASW
-546 LGQRAKAPK
+546 MGHRPKAPT
-555 ALAPALPTP
+555 ALAPALPPSVLNREP
-564 LVQRG
+564 LKPPPAV
-569 PVQPAPAAVQPVA
+569 VQPAVQPVA
-582 TGTPKAP
+582 SGTATVPAPTPAAAQP
-589 SPTATPKPNA
+589 SP
-599 TPTVPLRAPLNSDQ
+599 LNTDQ
-613 PSETE
+613 PSDAE
-618 LRTLLEQWLATKRS
+618 LGTLLDQWLATKRS
-632 VLGGESMPADLER
+632 VLGGAPLPSDLER
-645 LARPDPIARLA
+645 LARPDPIGRLV
-656 AEQKSDAARGESQQ
+656 AEQKRDAQRNERQQ

-677 VRIQNQSPSR
+677 VRIQNQSANR
-687 IALLAEMNYSDR
+687 IALLAELNYSDR
-699 RLSADDKVVKSTP
+699 RLSADGKVLTRTE
-712 PTTLRNIYVF
+712 PTTLRNVYVF

>member
-1 LDLPIDHFRLLGVSP
+1 MDLPIDHFRLLGVSP

-28 LRLDRPPAQAYTEET
+28 LRLDRPPAQAYTDET

-72 ALGTGGEPLIAAL
+72 ALGTEGESLMAAL

-199 ASAIKERQEGLA
+199 ASAVKERQQGLA
-211 LLEEIVQRRG
+211 LLEELVQRRG
-221 GLEGEADPNFNLT
+221 GLEGEADPSFSLT

-272 TALTA
+272 TALAA

-291 RQRLLAAD
+291 RQRLLAGD

-314 GDVAAART
+314 GDVGAART

-327 ASPELKAWAER
+327 ASPDLKAWAER
-338 QSVEDPLGQLC
+338 QSAEDPLGQLC

-397 MAAAAPSPPQT
+397 MAPAAPAPPQA
-408 SPPEWLLPPTKADFS
+408 SPPEWLVSSTKGDFS
-423 GFAAWAQA
+423 GFTAWAQA
-431 TLNTPLGTPGTP
+431 TLHTPFGTPGTP
-443 AVIPRRSDDPGD
+443 EANPHRSDGTGD
-455 SPSEADPAAVSDHS
+455 SPADPATASGDS
-469 WRSRFSWGGQVPLD
+469 WRSRFSWAGPATPDLD
-483 QEVDNDEGDQDLDEV
+483 EEGDAGEDDFDEV
-498 ALDWPMARWR
+498 ALDWPLARWR
-508 DQLRDR
+508 DQLTDR
-514 WRNRGQGSWNR
+514 WRNRGQGGWNR
-525 LLPWVL
+525 LLPWVV

-546 LGQRAKAPK
+546 MGHRPKAPK
-555 ALAPALPTP
+555 ALAPALPNP
-564 LVQRG
+564 VVLGG
-569 PVQPAPAAVQPVA
+569 PVQPPASAVQPVA
-582 TGTPKAP
+582 SGTPTAK
-589 SPTATPKPNA
+589 SP
-599 TPTVPLRAPLNSDQ
+599 TPTVAKPVPLNTDQ

-618 LRTLLEQWLATKRS
+618 LRTLLDQWLATKRS
-632 VLGGESMPADLER
+632 VLGGASMPSDLER

-656 AEQKSDAARGESQQ
+656 AEQKRDAARGEHQQ
-670 IDVEVKS
+670 VDVGVKTVS
-677 VRIQNQSPSR
+677 IQNQSPSR

-699 RLSADDKVVKSTP
+699 RLSADGKVVTRTP
-712 PTTLRNIYVF
+712 PTTLRNVYVF

>member
-1 LDLPIDHFRLLGVSP
+1 MDLPIDHFRLLGVSP

-43 LQARADLLR
+43 LQARAELLR

-72 ALGTGGEPLIAAL
+72 ALGTEGEPLIAAL

-167 QRMGQR
+167 QRMGKR
-173 PELRESMRQAL
+173 PELRESMRHAL

-199 ASAIKERQEGLA
+199 ASAVKERQEGLA
-211 LLEEIVQRRG
+211 LLEDLVQRRG
-221 GLEGEADPNFNLT
+221 GLAGEADPNFSLT
-234 QFEAFFRQIRCF
+234 QFDAFFRQIRCF

-257 RWSRQDSAAAELLAT
+257 RWARQGSAVAELLAT
-272 TALTA
+272 NALTA

-299 PAQHQTMLANLHLLL
+299 PDQHQTTLANLHLLL
-314 GDVAAART
+314 GDVRAART

-338 QSVEDPLGQLC
+338 QSAADPLGQLC

-378 DRDVRTWVE
+378 DRDVRAWVE

-397 MAAAAPSPPQT
+397 MAPAAPTPPQASPPD
-408 SPPEWLLPPTKADFS
+408 WLDSSTKGDLS
-423 GFAAWAQA
+423 GFTAWAQA
-431 TLNTPLGTPGTP
+431 TLNAPFGTPETP
-443 AVIPRRSDDPGD
+443 VNNPRRSDATGD
-455 SPSEADPAAVSDHS
+455 SSSAVDLASVSEDS
-469 WRSRFSWGGQVPLD
+469 WRSRFSWGGPAPLD
-483 QEVDNDEGDQDLDEV
+483 LDVEDDQGEDDSDEV
-498 ALDWPMARWR
+498 ALDWPLARWR
-508 DQLRDR
+508 DQLTDR
-514 WRNRGQGSWNR
+514 WRNIGQGGWNR
-525 LLPWVL
+525 LLPWVV

-546 LGQRAKAPK
+546 MGHRPKAPK
-555 ALAPALPTP
+555 ALVPSLPSGVVQSAPVRSPSPNVET
-564 LVQRG
+564 
-569 PVQPAPAAVQPVA
+569 VA
-582 TGTPKAP
+582 TGTTPAP
-589 SPTATPKPNA
+589 SPTAKGPK
-599 TPTVPLRAPLNSDQ
+599 TITLDTDQ

-618 LRTLLEQWLATKRS
+618 LRTQLDQWLATKRS
-632 VLGGESMPADLER
+632 VLGGESMPSDLER

-656 AEQKSDAARGESQQ
+656 AEQKRDAARGERQR

-687 IALLAEMNYSDR
+687 IALLAEMNYSDS
-699 RLSADDKVVKSTP
+699 RLSADGKVVTRTP
-712 PTTLRNIYVF
+712 PTTLRNVYVF
-722 GRDGQTWRLVA
+722 GRDGQTWRLAA

>member
-1 LDLPIDHFRLLGVSP
+1 MDLPIDHFRLLGVSP

-28 LRLDRPPAQAYTEET
+28 LRLDRPPAQTYTEET
-43 LQARADLLR
+43 LRARADLLR

-72 ALGTGGEPLIAAL
+72 AMGMGGEPLMAAL

-199 ASAIKERQEGLA
+199 ASAVKERQDGLA
-211 LLEEIVQRRG
+211 LLEELVQRRG
-221 GLEGEADPNFNLT
+221 GLEGEADPSFNLA

-257 RWSRQDSAAAELLAT
+257 RWSKQGSAAAELLAT

-299 PAQHQTMLANLHLLL
+299 PAQHQTKLANLHLLL
-314 GDVAAART
+314 GDVEAART

-327 ASPELKAWAER
+327 ASPDLRAWADR
-338 QSVEDPLGQLC
+338 QSAEDPLGQLC

-378 DRDVRTWVE
+378 DRDVRAWVE
-387 REDRRQGRSF
+387 REDRRVGRSF
-397 MAAAAPSPPQT
+397 MAPAAPTPPQA
-408 SPPEWLLPPTKADFS
+408 SPPEWLVPSTKSEFS
-423 GFAAWAQA
+423 GFTAWAQA
-431 TLNTPLGTPGTP
+431 TLDAPFGTTSTPE
-443 AVIPRRSDDPGD
+443 ANPRHGD
-455 SPSEADPAAVSDHS
+455 STTNPPSAADPTAVSDYS
-469 WRSRFSWGGQVPLD
+469 RRSRFSSGRPSPLD
-483 QEVDNDEGDQDLDEV
+483 PGEENDQGEDELDEV
-498 ALDWPMARWR
+498 SLDWPLARWR
-508 DQLRDR
+508 DQLGDR
-514 WRNRGQGSWNR
+514 WRNRRQGGWNR
-525 LLPWVL
+525 QLPWVV

-546 LGQRAKAPK
+546 LGHQAKAPK
-555 ALAPALPTP
+555 ASLSPDLSNP
-564 LVQRG
+564 VMQRG
-569 PVQPAPAAVQPVA
+569 PAQQPPAAVQPVA
-582 TGTPKAP
+582 TGP
-589 SPTATPKPNA
+589 STAQSP
-599 TPTVPLRAPLNSDQ
+599 TPTVPQPTPLNTDQ

-618 LRTLLEQWLATKRS
+618 LRTLLDQWLATKRS
-632 VLGGESMPADLER
+632 VLGGEAMPSDLER

-656 AEQKSDAARGESQQ
+656 AEQKRDAGRGERQL
-670 IDVEVKS
+670 IDVEVTG

-687 IALLAEMNYSDR
+687 IALLADMNYSDR
-699 RLSADDKVVKSTP
+699 RLSSDGKVVTRTP
-712 PTTLRNIYVF
+712 PTTLRNVYVF

>member
-1 LDLPIDHFRLLGVSP
+1 
-16 AADAQTVLRTLQ
+16 
-28 LRLDRPPAQAYTEET
+28 
-43 LQARADLLR
+43 
-52 SSAEMLSDGNRRPA
+52 M
-66 YEAALT
+66 
-72 ALGTGGEPLIAAL
+72 AAL

-199 ASAIKERQEGLA
+199 ASAVKERQEGLA

-221 GLEGEADPNFNLT
+221 GLEGEADPNFSLT
-234 QFEAFFRQIRCF
+234 QFEAFFRQIRSF

-257 RWSRQDSAAAELLAT
+257 RWSRQDSAAAELLAI

-291 RQRLLAAD
+291 RQRLLAGD
-299 PAQHQTMLANLHLLL
+299 PAKHQTMLANLHLLL
-314 GDVAAART
+314 GDVSAART

-327 ASPELKAWAER
+327 ASPDMKAWAER
-338 QSVEDPLGQLC
+338 QSLKDPLGQLC
-349 AWCREWLAR
+349 SWCREWLAR

-366 LEAEPDLEAYFN
+366 LDAEPDLEAYFN

-397 MAAAAPSPPQT
+397 MAAAPSPPQA
-408 SPPEWLLPPTKADFS
+408 SPPEWLVSPTKGDFS
-423 GFAAWAQA
+423 GFTAWAQA
-431 TLNTPLGTPGTP
+431 TLNAPLGTPGTP
-443 AVIPRRSDDPGD
+443 AAIPRRSDGSGD
-455 SPSEADPAAVSDHS
+455 SPSVADPAAFSDHS
-469 WRSRFSWGGQVPLD
+469 WRSRFSWGGQVPVD
-483 QEVDNDEGDQDLDEV
+483 QDIQNDEGDEDLDEV
-498 ALDWPMARWR
+498 ALEWPMARWR

-514 WRNRGQGSWNR
+514 WHNRGQGSWNR

-555 ALAPALPTP
+555 ALAPAMPTP
-564 LVQRG
+564 LVQRR
-569 PVQPAPAAVQPVA
+569 PVQPPPAAVQPLA
-582 TGTPKAP
+582 TGTPTAP
-589 SPTATPKPNA
+589 SPNA
-599 TPTVPLRAPLNSDQ
+599 TPNATVPQQAPLNSAQ

-618 LRTLLEQWLATKRS
+618 LRTLLNQWLATKRS
-632 VLGGESMPADLER
+632 VLGGESMPADLAL
-645 LARPDPIARLA
+645 LARPDAIARLA
-656 AEQKSDAARGESQQ
+656 AEQKSDAARGERQQ

-699 RLSADDKVVKSTP
+699 RLSSDGKVVSRTP
-712 PTTLRNIYVF
+712 PSTLRNVYVF

>member
-1 LDLPIDHFRLLGVSP
+1 MDLPIDHFRLLGVSP

-72 ALGTGGEPLIAAL
+72 ALGTGGEPLMAAL

-199 ASAIKERQEGLA
+199 ASAVKERQEGLA

-221 GLEGEADPNFNLT
+221 GLEGEADPNFSLT

-257 RWSRQDSAAAELLAT
+257 RWSKQDSAAAELLAT

-291 RQRLLAAD
+291 RQRLMAAD

-314 GDVAAART
+314 GDVEAART

-327 ASPELKAWAER
+327 ASPDLKAWAER
-338 QSVEDPLGQLC
+338 QSAEDPLGQLC

-378 DRDVRTWVE
+378 DRDVRAWVE

-397 MAAAAPSPPQT
+397 MAAAAPSPLQA
-408 SPPEWLLPPTKADFS
+408 SPPDWLASPTKGDFS
-423 GFAAWAQA
+423 GFTAWAQA
-431 TLNTPLGTPGTP
+431 TLNAPFGTPGT
-443 AVIPRRSDDPGD
+443 AAAIARRSDGTGD
-455 SPSEADPAAVSDHS
+455 SPSVTDPAALSDHS
-469 WRSRFSWGGQVPLD
+469 WRSRFSWGGQEVPPEQD
-483 QEVDNDEGDQDLDEV
+483 VDSDEGDEDPDEV
-498 ALDWPMARWR
+498 ALDWPLARWR

-564 LVQRG
+564 LVQRE
-569 PVQPAPAAVQPVA
+569 PVQPPPVQPPPIA
-582 TGTPKAP
+582 
-589 SPTATPKPNA
+589 
-599 TPTVPLRAPLNSDQ
+599 TVPQRAPLNSDQ

-618 LRTLLEQWLATKRS
+618 LRTLLDQWLATKRS

-645 LARPDPIARLA
+645 LARPDAIARLA
-656 AEQKSDAARGESQQ
+656 AEQKRDAARGERQQ

-699 RLSADDKVVKSTP
+699 RLSSDGKVVNRTL
-712 PTTLRNIYVF
+712 PTTLRNVYVF